1 LSHPE
6 DDTLQSALARYDLQ
20 LPRARV
26 QRLERYGQLLWEW
39 NDRLNLTRHTDW
51 ERFVTRD
58 VIDSLQLSQLLEPGR
73 EVLDVG
79 TGGGVP
85 GVVLA
90 ILRDDLKIS
99 LCESVGKKARAVG
112 TIVRELELPVPVYPD
127 RAEQVLE
134 DLRFDI
140 LIARAVGPLW
150 KLCKWLQPHWQDFD
164 YLLAVKGPRWVE
176 ERAAARE
183 RGLLKSVDL
192 RCAASYRMPG
202 TESESVILKLR
213 TSGKQTV

>member
-99 LCESVGKKARAVG
+99 LCESVDKKARAVG

-150 KLCKWLQPHWQDFD
+150 KICKWLQPHWRDFD

-192 RCAASYRMPG
+192 RCAANYRMPG
-202 TESESVILKLR
+202 TESESVSLKLQAR
-213 TSGKQTV
+213 R